1 VSDATVK
8 EHVTARVVALDA
20 LIRVEDGA
28 YAHVVLPA
36 MLAQTNLTDRD
47 RAFATELVYGTVRSQ
62 RRLDDLL
69 ARVVKRPIH
78 RLDPPVRGALRLGAY
93 QLLHGTPPHAAVAST
108 VDAVAARS
116 PRARGFVNANLRA
129 LTRLPEPWPEPT
141 DDAVA
146 LSYPDWLVVRLV
158 DELGLDDARDA
169 LAAMNEPAAV
179 TLRPD
184 PRQVTSGALADE
196 LRAAGADVE
205 TGRLVAD
212 AVVVRGV
219 GDPGRLAAVR
229 DGRATPQDQGSQAV
243 VAALAPLPGE
253 RVADV
258 AAAPGGKATAIAERV
273 GSEGTVVA
281 LDVDAGR
288 VRMIDGARHRI
299 GLAHL
304 FPVVG
309 DGRTPPLVHATFDR
323 VLVDAPCSGIG
334 VLRRRPDARWR
345 LQPDAI
351 DELAALQR
359 ELLAAAAPLVRPG
372 GLLVYS
378 VCTLT
383 AAETLHVDEWAATAL
398 ADFVA
403 ADAPRAPWRAHGR
416 GALLLP
422 QVAGTDG
429 MYVLVLRQRG
439 ETGKVA

>member
-1 VSDATVK
+1 VSPAPTKAAAT
-8 EHVTARVVALDA
+8 TARVVALDA
-20 LIRVEDGA
+20 LVRIDDGA

-36 MLAQTNLTDRD
+36 MLAQTHLDDRD
-47 RAFATELVYGTVRSQ
+47 RAFTTELVYGSVRAQ

-69 ARVVKRPIH
+69 GRVVKRPLS
-78 RLDPPVRGALRLGAY
+78 RLDPPVRAALRLGAY
-93 QLLHGTPPHAAVAST
+93 QLLHDTPAHAAVAST
-108 VDAVAARS
+108 VDAVGARS

-129 LTRLPEPWPEPT
+129 LTRLPKPWPEPT

-146 LSYPDWLVVRLV
+146 LSYPDWLVARLG
-158 DELGLDDARDA
+158 DELGRDDARAA
-169 LAAMNEPAAV
+169 LTAMNEPAAV

-184 PRQVTSGALADE
+184 PRQVTAGALADE
-196 LRAAGADVE
+196 LRAAGAEVV
-205 TGRLVAD
+205 TGRLVPD
-212 AVVVRGV
+212 ALVVRGL

-243 VAALAPLPGE
+243 VVALAPEPGE
-253 RVADV
+253 RIADV

-273 GSEGTVVA
+273 GDTGAVVA

-288 VRMIDGARHRI
+288 VRMIDGARHRV

-309 DGRTPPLVHATFDR
+309 DGRTPPLTAASFDR
-323 VLVDAPCSGIG
+323 VLLDAPCSGIG

-345 LQPDAI
+345 LQPETI

-359 ELLAAAAPLVRPG
+359 ELLGAAAALVRPG
-372 GLLVYS
+372 GVLVYS

-383 AAETLHVDEWAATAL
+383 AAETIAIDDWAVAAL
-398 ADFVA
+398 PDFVA
-403 ADAPRAPWRAHGR
+403 VPPPGAPWRAHGR

-422 QVAGTDG
+422 QAAGTDG
-429 MYVLVLRQRG
+429 MFVLALRR
-439 ETGKVA
+439 TR